1 MAKKKDTKG
10 LAGIVKNVPRKID
23 INGQPHMLAWITA
36 NEGKALEL
44 LGGSG
49 EAGPMGI
56 PAYYDEG
63 DDYGGP
69 GGDQAASASGEQG
82 SPDDPGFD
90 GGDDRDDRVTSY
102 EQARIDEAKANLE
115 KSLAEHG
122 GGTFANPMANSS
134 MDPADFRVFDD
145 YKARDPESGVTRGL
159 AGLTRAQYNAMPNF
173 MKKMY
178 DKTGAYSFD
187 IDEKTGKVKGFY
199 GPNPLEEMG
208 ITSPVMSIVKSIF
221 GKKPEEMTADDL
233 VGVYTGYGRQSPFDD
248 GKGADDKPTS
258 GLTYL
263 QTGEEEKVEPVSV
276 SPADYYGKGIGSAT
290 IDMSDPLQRE
300 RFLMNLYGYTP
311 SPIGATFDQPTSSY
325 TIPGKSKKS
334 RTRLRGLD
342 IFKPVTM

>member
-1 MAKKKDTKG
+1 MSKTTEDKKG

-23 INGQPHMLAWITA
+23 IKGQPHMLAWITA

-63 DDYGGP
+63 DDYSGP
-69 GGDQAASASGEQG
+69 GGDQTGDDMASMS
-82 SPDDPGFD
+82 DDK
-90 GGDDRDDRVTSY
+90 DDRDRADSY
-102 EQARIDEAKANLE
+102 HQAKVDEAKANLE
-115 KSLAEHG
+115 KSIADHG
-122 GGTFANPMANSS
+122 GGTFANPMAKSS
-134 MDPADFRVFDD
+134 MDPAAFRVFDD
-145 YKARDPESGVTRGL
+145 YKARNPDSGVGRGL
-159 AGLTRAQYNAMPNF
+159 AGLTREQYNAMPDF
-173 MKKMY
+173 MKTIY
-178 DKTGAYSFD
+178 DKTGAFNFD
-187 IDEKTGKVKGFY
+187 IDEKTGEVKGFY
-199 GPNPLEEMG
+199 GPSLLEEMG
-208 ITSPVMSIVKSIF
+208 ITSPLMSIMKKVF

-233 VGVYTGYGRQSPFDD
+233 RGSYTGYGRQSPFDD
-248 GKGADDKPTS
+248 GKGRDDKPTS

-263 QTGEEEKVEPVSV
+263 QTGKKEEITPVSV
-276 SPADYYGKGIGSAT
+276 SPADYYGKGVGSAT